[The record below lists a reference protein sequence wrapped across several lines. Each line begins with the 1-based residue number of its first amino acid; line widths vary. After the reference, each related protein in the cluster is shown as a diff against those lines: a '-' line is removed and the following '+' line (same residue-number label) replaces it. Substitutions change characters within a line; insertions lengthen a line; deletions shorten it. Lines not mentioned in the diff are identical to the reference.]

1 MDVSKK
7 YIKMCE
13 KAKEIQEMWKPQIG
27 DWYLH
32 KRYFNAGEISKFIIC
47 QPIILERIWKNKDD
61 YIWLPRQD
69 QLQDILIDEN
79 YTEYE
84 NPLNLNRTMMD
95 EVSEYVDKSPF
106 WAGYKYKPYYH
117 GFDTLEQLWLAFLM
131 YKKYGKIWNEN
142 KGEWVN
148 E

>member
-13 KAKEIQEMWKPQIG
+13 KAKEIQEMWLPQIG
-27 DWYLH
+27 DYYVAKWN
-32 KRYFNAGEISKFIIC
+32 KRKL
-47 QPIILERIWKNKDD
+47 ILCGLKILKDIRKNKDD